1 MRNTESGR
9 VLKYWELMRGA
20 ISSENYIAATVLINE
35 IKKLNTSFENADS
48 AYTALLKVADLIG
61 VSNPFIDK
69 ERFYLVYKESV
80 ELKSLDWEGAIALE
94 RKYSRMSVLPLAL
107 IDEYKT
113 RLSNKYE
120 TVLIAEAEQFVPCLQ
135 GLVDDNPNTEFVMTT
150 QNVIYA
156 KAIENVFDGY

>member
-1 MRNTESGR
+1 MVYYPQIKGATSPREVTMMQNTESGR

-113 RLSNKYE
+113 RL
-120 TVLIAEAEQFVPCLQ
+120 
-135 GLVDDNPNTEFVMTT
+135 
-150 QNVIYA
+150 
-156 KAIENVFDGY
+156 